1 MRKYLACVYAILILT
16 GNISYAQLHESKLE
30 VKHHYTGLIGGKYK
44 FLMNLYFDNKGNV
57 DGEYR
62 YYNQTEFLKV
72 RGTFKADPFSFNLT
86 EAVYDWEKGEAKI
99 TGYFEGTRNVGGI
112 SGAWFNK
119 DRTKSYPFTI
129 STDEKS
135 ANFKVFDNSKVKDEV
150 LTTDSLMIQFSTNNK
165 QYLTGFLSE
174 VSPET
179 GVVNFED
186 LNFDGYL
193 DILVVEMT
201 GAKNTP
207 YLYWVFNPAKGQ
219 FVRHE
224 ELGATDPVV
233 DLQHQQIVSD
243 WVDGAAIHGTDKYVW
258 SASDSK
264 FYLIE
269 SSETDLSTDKTK
281 VTKYKVENGK
291 SVKL

>member
-1 MRKYLACVYAILILT
+1 MKILAVCVFLITVST
-16 GNISYAQLHESKLE
+16 GYAQLHESKLE
-30 VKHHYTGLIGGKYK
+30 VKHHYTGLIGAKYK

-62 YYNQTEFLKV
+62 YYNQTAFLKV
-72 RGTFKADPFSFNLT
+72 RGTYKADPFSFNLT
-86 EAVYDWEKGEAKI
+86 EAVYDWEKGEAQI
-99 TGYFEGTRNVGGI
+99 TGYFEGTRNDGPI
-112 SGAWFNK
+112 TGAWFNK
-119 DRTKSYPFTI
+119 ERTKSYPFTI
-129 STDEKS
+129 STNEKP
-135 ANFKVFDNSKVKDEV
+135 AAYRVYDNSKVKDEV
-150 LTTDSLMIQFSTNNK
+150 LVTDSIMIQFDPNRK
-165 QYLTGFLSE
+165 QYLTNFLSE

-179 GVVNFED
+179 EVLNFED
-186 LNFDGYL
+186 LNFDGHL

-207 YLYWVFNPAKGQ
+207 YIYWVFNPAAGQ

-224 ELGATDPVV
+224 ELVATDPIV
-233 DLQHQQIVSD
+233 DLQHQQVVSE
-243 WVDGAAIHGTDKYVW
+243 WVDGAAIHGTDKYIW
-258 SASDSK
+258 QASDQK

-269 SSETDLSTDKTK
+269 STETDLSTNKTT

>member
-1 MRKYLACVYAILILT
+1 MKIFATCLLIIT
-16 GNISYAQLHESKLE
+16 INAGYAQLHESKVE
-30 VKHHYTGLIGGKYK
+30 VKHHYTGLIGAKYK

-62 YYNQTEFLKV
+62 YYNQTEFLRV
-72 RGTFKADPFSFNLT
+72 RGTYNRSPFSFNLT

-99 TGYFEGTRNVGGI
+99 TGYFEGTRNDGGI

-119 DRTKSYPFTI
+119 ERTKSFPFTI
-129 STDEKS
+129 STNEKS
-135 ANFKVFDNSKVKDEV
+135 SSYKVYDNSKIKDELLV
-150 LTTDSLMIQFSTNNK
+150 TDSIMIQYDAKNK

-174 VSPET
+174 VSEDT
-179 GVVNFED
+179 DVLNFED

-207 YLYWVFNPAKGQ
+207 YLYWVYDPGTAR

-224 ELGATDPVV
+224 ELGANDPVV
-233 DLQHQQIVSD
+233 DLQHQQVISE
-243 WVDGAAIHGTDKYVW
+243 WVGGAALHGTDKYVW
-258 SASDSK
+258 SAPDKK
-264 FYLIE
+264 FFVIE
-269 SSETDLSTDKTK
+269 STEVDLSTDKTK

-291 SVKL
+291 QVKL